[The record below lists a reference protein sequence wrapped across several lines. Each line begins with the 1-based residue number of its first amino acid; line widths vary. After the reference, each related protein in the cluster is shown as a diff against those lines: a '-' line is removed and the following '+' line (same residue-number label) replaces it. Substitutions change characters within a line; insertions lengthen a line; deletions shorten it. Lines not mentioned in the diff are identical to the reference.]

1 VCGVRD
7 FGPLVPGR
15 EAAFVEL
22 FDHGKGTRAEQK
34 AKRGIVRINHLQ
46 DRGVGLPAFGEGA
59 GLMEPFRGGLL
70 TSKEARGNAGF
81 PDSHLRPVWT
91 EEQRAACAEERLTH
105 ETDWAALRIAQGPFE
120 FPMGH
125 VQWTLRADDRTRA
138 DTLNLSP
145 LPSRSIRELLRTGI
159 INTTGVIIEAWK
171 AEVQR
176 LRL

>member
-1 VCGVRD
+1 
-7 FGPLVPGR
+7 
-15 EAAFVEL
+15 
-22 FDHGKGTRAEQK
+22 
-34 AKRGIVRINHLQ
+34 
-46 DRGVGLPAFGEGA
+46 
-59 GLMEPFRGGLL
+59 MEPVRYGLL
-70 TSKEARGNAGF
+70 RSDDVKGRRGPERAL
-81 PDSHLRPVWT
+81 PDSHNSSPVWT
-91 EEQRAACAEERLTH
+91 AAQRASFAEERLTH

-138 DTLNLSP
+138 DTLTLSP

-171 AEVQR
+171 TEVQR